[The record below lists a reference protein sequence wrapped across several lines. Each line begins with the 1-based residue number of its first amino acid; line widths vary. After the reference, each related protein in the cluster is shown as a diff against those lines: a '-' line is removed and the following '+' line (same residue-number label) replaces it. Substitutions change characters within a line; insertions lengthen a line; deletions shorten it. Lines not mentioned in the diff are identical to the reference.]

1 MAKRPDLRQ
10 ALKPRTEVPVAAPQP
25 APQQDNASAS
35 APGPKSP
42 YFRPSRE
49 GKANVT
55 GYFPPA
61 VKKQLRILAADR
73 DTTIQDLVE
82 RLGRDAPETVKL
94 TGIYHNLIRYW
105 AEL

>member
-35 APGPKSP
+35 APAPKSP

-73 DTTIQDLVE
+73 DTTIQDLLAE
-82 RLGRDAPETVKL
+82 ALNDLFAKHGKPEIVPV
-94 TGIYHNLIRYW
+94 GE
-105 AEL
+105 A

>member
-35 APGPKSP
+35 APTPKSP

-73 DTTIQDLVE
+73 DTTIQDLLAEALNDLFAKHGKPEIVP
-82 RLGRDAPETVKL
+82 LGE
-94 TGIYHNLIRYW
+94 G
-105 AEL
+105 